1 MDDVKRALRGDHEA
15 EKRLTEAG
23 VLIPCP
29 RCGGPAEVYEY
40 PREDWE
46 QPYTAKCK
54 KNDCFWIGKDFPTRK
69 QAIREWNTRAPI
81 LSSRE
86 WDLTESIDLALTAL
100 RPVSREQ
107 VEKVWPGCHKCRT
120 CDSCAYRTIKPEEEP
135 CFSCN
140 TDIYS
145 NYKPEP
151 GRMFCSTCG
160 TPMTD
165 EAVDMVMERL
175 EALHGEKESD

>member
-1 MDDVKRALRGDHEA
+1 MTREEAIELKAAVGRLMYSNNKDVRDYNAL
-15 EKRLTEAG
+15 
-23 VLIPCP
+23 I
-29 RCGGPAEVYEY
+29 
-40 PREDWE
+40 
-46 QPYTAKCK
+46 
-54 KNDCFWIGKDFPTRK
+54 DF
-69 QAIREWNTRAPI
+69 I
-81 LSSRE
+81 
-86 WDLTESIDLALTAL
+86 ESAL

-165 EAVDMVMERL
+165 EAVEMVMERL
-175 EALHGEKESD
+175 EALYE